1 MGFYRLIRHASIL
14 YMMAYGQ
21 FQSSVGWR
29 YRLVISLL
37 SNLFSHSTLDYGLHK
52 LYRRHLSRRKVLRV
66 EGGVVLDNPVMQS
79 SALSLHIQ

>member
-1 MGFYRLIRHASIL
+1 MN
-14 YMMAYGQ
+14 
-21 FQSSVGWR
+21 
-29 YRLVISLL
+29 SLL